1 MILDESGFSAGIN
14 SAVKKLEG
22 FDGEVAKTGKRSG
35 SSLSGIWTSFV
46 GNFLASG
53 ASKIISKGI
62 GMITSSLDGAINRVD
77 TLNNSNRVFENMG
90 FSANETKRTMEN
102 LKKSIQGLPTPL
114 DGAIK
119 GVQLIASSTNDL
131 GKSQEIFAALNNGIL
146 GFGGSAEMV
155 DNAIIQLSQSFSNGK
170 VDAQTWNSMINSGL
184 GPALNA
190 LAKQMGLTAGQLKSG
205 LSEGAIS
212 VAEFQDS
219 LIKLNKEG
227 GGGLKSLE
235 QIAKDSTSGIKTGIA
250 NMKTAITRG
259 VANVISSFDKG
270 LQAAGFGSISDIIA
284 DKGTKIENMLNRFAE
299 AIPGILKRAKA
310 LYDTLKPYAP
320 LFAGLTVAI
329 TTFTAVVKIQK
340 TIEGI
345 TKAFEAW
352 KAVTQGVT
360 IAQKI
365 LNATLLANPIAL
377 LITAVVTLAAGFVY
391 LYKTNE
397 GFRMG
402 VQKVWTSI
410 KEIVIDAADAVIKK
424 WNDAMLFFSNM
435 WESTKQTFNGVGKW
449 MKEAPGNAADFVK
462 AKWHDVQNFFGDVW
476 TSIKNGGAD
485 AVQSVKDTWSGIKQW
500 FVDLW
505 QGIKDTAIGAW
516 ESLTGAVMPYLMP
529 LVYGIQDVFSHMSNA
544 LGSIWNGLISIG
556 KDVFTILKNVILAPM
571 LFVTSLISDGWEEA
585 KNNMIAVWD
594 NLMTAAYSLSENL
607 KTMLSAVWTEIKDA
621 FISLWEGMAGSF
633 KLIWT
638 DIKLFFINL
647 WTSIKQGAIQLWIDI
662 KINAINAWND
672 FKQSAVD
679 TWTGI
684 KNWFSDTWQ
693 SIKANAAKTWQDI
706 KTSAAD
712 TWRAMLDGAVNS
724 WNALKD
730 FTIKTA
736 KDMADGAQK
745 AWDALKRGVKEMI
758 DSVFGFF
765 NDLKNIDLFEVGGNI
780 IDGLIN
786 GIKQKWQDLKD
797 SIKGIA
803 SNIKDWLKGAL
814 DIHSPSRWMR
824 DMIGKN
830 IVLGVVQGIENEQGT
845 LDNAV
850 RNMADL
856 PMEVADIKI
865 NRSESNRVEQ
875 GTKVSTAQ
883 SQNKPEAPTEI
894 HLHLTAYGDL
904 PDSALVK
911 MGKKLVK
918 EITRQMQRDADAT
931 GGMANA

>member
-90 FSANETKRTMEN
+90 FTANETKRTMEN

-205 LSEGAIS
+205 LSEGSIS
-212 VAEFQDS
+212 VADFQDS

-284 DKGTKIENMLNRFAE
+284 DKGAKIENMLNRFAE
-299 AIPGILKRAKA
+299 AIPGILKRVKA

-360 IAQKI
+360 IVQKI

-377 LITAVVTLAAGFVY
+377 LITAVVTLAAGFAY

-410 KEIVIDAADAVIKK
+410 KEIVIDAADAVVKK
-424 WNDAMLFFSNM
+424 WVDAMLFFSNM
-435 WESTKQTFNGVGKW
+435 WESTKQTFNGVDKW

-462 AKWHDVQNFFGDVW
+462 EKWQDVQGFFSDVW
-476 TSIKNGGAD
+476 ASIKNGGAS

-505 QGIKDTAIGAW
+505 RGIKNTASEAW
-516 ESLTGAVMPYLMP
+516 SSFTGVIMPYVTP
-529 LVYGIQDVFSHMSNA
+529 LVNGIKSAWFHLANA
-544 LGSIWNGLISIG
+544 LTFLWYGLVDIA
-556 KDVFTILKNVILAPM
+556 KEVFTILKNIILAPA
-571 LFVTSLISDGWEEA
+571 LFVTSLISDGWDEA
-585 KNNMIAVWD
+585 RNNMVAVW
-594 NLMTAAYSLSENL
+594 NNILQAGQNIWQKIQWMFVTI
-607 KTMLSAVWTEIKDA
+607 WTEIKYT
-621 FISLWEGMAGSF
+621 FISLWEGIATSF
-633 KLIWT
+633 KSIWL
-638 DIKLFFINL
+638 DIKLFFELL
-647 WTSIKQGAIQLWIDI
+647 WIKIKYGAIQLWIDI
-662 KINAINAWND
+662 KYGAIIKWLE
-672 FKQSAVD
+672 FKQAAID
-679 TWTGI
+679 TWTSI
-684 KNWFSDTWQ
+684 KEWFATTWQ
-693 SIKANAAKTWQDI
+693 NIKDNAAKTWQDI

-712 TWRAMLDGAVNS
+712 TWQAMLDGAVNT

-850 RNMADL
+850 RNMTDL
-856 PMEVADIKI
+856 PTEVADIKI
-865 NRSESNRVEQ
+865 NRSESFGVEQ
-875 GTKVSTAQ
+875 GTKVSTTQ
-883 SQNKPEAPTEI
+883 SQNQPAAPTEI